1 MSLVARCFVSPKT
14 GKAES
19 EREIEK
25 ETVRQK
31 ERGRGRIKCPIGA
44 QTHASCPKLSV
55 SLLPATAA
63 EASPRI
69 EFNSQQVRLRLRLRL
84 PCHIGW
90 GKLANLRASLLKSK
104 RAATAA

>member
-44 QTHASCPKLSV
+44 QTHARCPKLSV

-69 EFNSQQVRLRLRLRL
+69 EFNSQQVRL
-84 PCHIGW
+84 PFVFVFVV
-90 GKLANLRASLLKSK
+90 LATSVGASWPTCVL
-104 RAATAA
+104 AY